1 MDLLGAY
8 RRRWHTIAIN
18 THRSEALIKSSDNEQ
33 ACHVHRACRQRKA
46 RYRPLRPGRAH
57 RRRCSGR
64 KGSAQGGQWGA
75 LRARQ
80 LAKKLIRGGVDEAR
94 VILGWAAGD
103 DAPFLVEASST
114 QGGVNLQIPRQEFPP
129 DEWFRIEAIVGDLE
143 LTERDW
149 ATDLLAG
156 YFCQPGA
163 PWER

>member
-1 MDLLGAY
+1 M
-8 RRRWHTIAIN
+8 
-18 THRSEALIKSSDNEQ
+18 
-33 ACHVHRACRQRKA
+33 
-46 RYRPLRPGRAH
+46 
-57 RRRCSGR
+57 
-64 KGSAQGGQWGA
+64 GA

-103 DAPFLVEASST
+103 DAPFLVEASTT
-114 QGGVNLQIPRQEFPP
+114 QGGVNLQVPRQEFPP